1 MAAQIGGGH
10 GVAWRLISAM
20 TEHAMTAP
28 PAEFFPA
35 YPASWY
41 LFCESH
47 ELAGKPYTRRV
58 LGRDLVAFRT
68 SRGIVSILDAHCSHL
83 GADLGCGQI
92 VGDAIQCPF
101 HNWRYAADGQCI
113 AVSGAARVPAFARQ
127 HCYPVEERHGY
138 VFFFNGKEPLF
149 PLPFFFGADPDA
161 FVAAHPFRYV
171 ADCSWYMN
179 SAHAFDTQHF
189 LAVHDRELVAP
200 PETDCPA
207 PFARR
212 NRYRAKVL
220 GKTRLDRWLQ
230 TLAGDMVNISI
241 TVWGGTYVLVTGD
254 FDRAQS
260 RFLIA
265 TRPLDDASTLCE
277 GIVFAPRGRHT
288 LARALDPV
296 ALRIRRHFTYG
307 YLLDETTRLRGT
319 RYNPASLG
327 PPDRDMIAFFQWL
340 AALPQNPHEPA
351 VNAAPIPVSVS
362 L

>member
-1 MAAQIGGGH
+1 
-10 GVAWRLISAM
+10 M